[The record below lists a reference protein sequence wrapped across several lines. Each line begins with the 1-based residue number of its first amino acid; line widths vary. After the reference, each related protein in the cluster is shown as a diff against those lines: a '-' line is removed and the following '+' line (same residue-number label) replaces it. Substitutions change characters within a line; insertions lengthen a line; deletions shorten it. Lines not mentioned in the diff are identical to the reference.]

1 MRSCVG
7 SHPCLHY
14 QINEAWFHAS
24 DDQAATSGS
33 GSGSGVGSGVG
44 SAPTA
49 ATAAPTQVQAKTASG
64 GDARWS
70 YIVDAAQGYL
80 LDGSFVATH
89 PNSSVAE
96 YTATY
101 TRGVRENASDCLGFD
116 ARCRRA
122 AKLERHRL
130 VAADERGAA

>member
-24 DDQAATSGS
+24 DQSDPS
-33 GSGSGVGSGVG
+33 GSGSGVGS
-44 SAPTA
+44 
-49 ATAAPTQVQAKTASG
+49 APTQVQAKTASG

-101 TRGVRENASDCLGFD
+101 TRGVRENEWDCLGFD

-122 AKLERHRL
+122 ANLERHRL
-130 VAADERGAA
+130 VAADERGTA

>member
-1 MRSCVG
+1 
-7 SHPCLHY
+7 
-14 QINEAWFHAS
+14 
-24 DDQAATSGS
+24 
-33 GSGSGVGSGVG
+33 
-44 SAPTA
+44 
-49 ATAAPTQVQAKTASG
+49 VQAKTASG

-70 YIVDAAQGYL
+70 YVVDAAQGYL

-101 TRGVRENASDCLGFD
+101 THGVRERTIGTVLVFD

-122 AKLERHRL
+122 ANLERHRL
-130 VAADERGAA
+130 AAADERGTA

>member
-33 GSGSGVGSGVG
+33 GSGSGSGVGSGVGVGVG

-70 YIVDAAQGYL
+70 YIVDPAQGYL

-101 TRGVRENASDCLGFD
+101 THGVREND
-116 ARCRRA
+116 
-122 AKLERHRL
+122 
-130 VAADERGAA
+130 

>member
-24 DDQAATSGS
+24 DDHAATGTSGS
-33 GSGSGVGSGVG
+33 GSDVGSGSGVVVGVG

-49 ATAAPTQVQAKTASG
+49 VAAAPTQVQAKTASG

-101 TRGVRENASDCLGFD
+101 TRGVRESD
-116 ARCRRA
+116 
-122 AKLERHRL
+122 
-130 VAADERGAA
+130 